1 MLARAVR
8 KFWILILV
16 WQAASYKQ
24 ERKGKDRR
32 KWILEL
38 SQGQREIG
46 GRPVLFSLAPT
57 GEALYPLSIVYG
69 WCTNHVSIH
78 VCFLFR
84 CLNDCFI
91 VWMTGCFMF
100 HVKKKRKK
108 NGKNFTCWI
117 TLSLHN
123 GGWERPLPL
132 AKNQAQ
138 QERSCWKTCF

>member
-1 MLARAVR
+1 MWTDDGFKKIQHGKLLGYLRHLVYRDCVFSQKFALRLNKLEVWMLARAVR
-8 KFWILILV
+8 KFWVLILV
-16 WQAASYKQ
+16 QKPASYKQ
-24 ERKGKDRR
+24 EKKGGDKR

-91 VWMTGCFMF
+91 V
-100 HVKKKRKK
+100 
-108 NGKNFTCWI
+108 
-117 TLSLHN
+117 
-123 GGWERPLPL
+123 
-132 AKNQAQ
+132 
-138 QERSCWKTCF
+138 